1 MKEVKSR
8 PTQHPS
14 MGFPGVESAP
24 VSSNGTATTTTTTR
38 TILRIKRRRT
48 DAPIPCIRL
57 EGLVNNN
64 TGSNNDESMANSYR
78 EEEEGFLRNDTAK
91 RQRSSCVLWKRYDPS
106 DGNPANHMGNGG
118 IMGNGSHHEDGEK
131 YRIVD
136 AKFLESDGEN
146 EEGDEGNN
154 NNISSNNLRSTKR
167 RKLTLL
173 DSSTIAD
180 ELPSNPKSPASSPS
194 KKKKRSK
201 ALKVLDPMTR
211 IVDDSLQEVLVGQKT
226 IESHY
231 RQLTT
236 DPRFTMRNLESQ
248 TKWMTWSLDGGSNL
262 MHCCAL
268 WNDASIANE
277 LLQRFGGSGSVRSAL
292 MEAVDGD
299 GRTPYEIAQLIGHD
313 RVCEVLEVYGGD
325 TINYVYDVFYLDN
338 NGLVKTRPDP
348 DGTAGWE
355 GGGSGDSDE
364 GPGITT
370 AELTSGIGYWTP
382 EGELV
387 LETADHEKR
396 ARSDSQET
404 EGDIDS
410 NCEEYGGNDYPD
422 EEEYHHED
430 PLDDYGMGQGS
441 NNIENPYAPSYNNP
455 YHNEYGNGSGG
466 GSGGYDNDDDD
477 DGYVEYDWEEDLP

>member
-8 PTQHPS
+8 PFQHPS
-14 MGFPGVESAP
+14 TGSVMAGSAAA
-24 VSSNGTATTTTTTR
+24 STNGTTTTR

-48 DAPIPCIRL
+48 ETPIPCIRL

-64 TGSNNDESMANSYR
+64 NNASTADPYG
-78 EEEEGFLRNDTAK
+78 EEEEGLLNNNTAK
-91 RQRSSCVLWKRYDPS
+91 RQRSSAVLWKRFDPS
-106 DGNPANHMGNGG
+106 DGNPANDNGNGG
-118 IMGNGSHHEDGEK
+118 IMGNGRQREDGEK

-136 AKFLESDGEN
+136 AMFLASEGESGD
-146 EEGDEGNN
+146 GDEDDNN
-154 NNISSNNLRSTKR
+154 NSNLRSTKR

-173 DSSTIAD
+173 DCSTIAD
-180 ELPSNPKSPASSPS
+180 GPPSNPKSPASSPA

-201 ALKVLDPMTR
+201 ALKVLDPLTR

-231 RQLTT
+231 RQLTS

-268 WNDASIANE
+268 WNNASIANE
-277 LLQRFGGSGSVRSAL
+277 LLQRFAGSGSVRSAL

-299 GRTPYEIAQLIGHD
+299 DRTPYEIAQLIGHD

-325 TINYVYDVFYLDN
+325 TSNYVYDVFYLDN
-338 NGLVKTRPDP
+338 DGLVKTRPNP
-348 DGTAGWE
+348 DGVAGWD
-355 GGGSGDSDE
+355 GDGSENSEE

-387 LETADHEKR
+387 LETADHERR
-396 ARSDSQET
+396 ARSLSQET

-430 PLDDYGMGQGS
+430 PLDDYGMGGGS
-441 NNIENPYAPSYNNP
+441 NNNPYAL
-455 YHNEYGNGSGG
+455 HNDYGGG
-466 GSGGYDNDDDD
+466 GSDDD
-477 DGYVEYDWEEDLP
+477 DGYAEYDWEEDLH